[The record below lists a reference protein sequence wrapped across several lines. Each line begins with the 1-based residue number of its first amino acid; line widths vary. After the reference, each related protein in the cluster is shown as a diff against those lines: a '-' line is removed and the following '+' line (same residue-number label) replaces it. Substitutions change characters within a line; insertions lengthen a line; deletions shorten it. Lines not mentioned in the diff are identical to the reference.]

1 MKSTS
6 KIEWNLAL
14 NQKFKNMYQSI
25 TSDQLKKLQDAYLE
39 MFVLLDQK
47 CKTFNIK
54 PMMVAGTLIG
64 SLRHGGYIPWDDDID
79 LVLPRNDYER
89 LKNLMIKDDDFI
101 LIDPAIN
108 PDGIQKMLKIQS
120 KSKTLYDVMG
130 EGFSKN
136 KYLYLDLLP
145 IDFVPDNKVK
155 KRLVGTVFRILDL
168 SYSSVRCFKKYSP
181 HLNYMS
187 KTSKELRFNLLFR
200 KCIGLPSYLIGP
212 RRVFN
217 CMESLL
223 KSTRNGKNMTI
234 AYGVKGYFGETLSKN
249 VIFPEGKYW
258 FEVDQ
263 FYGPNDAD
271 SYLTNRYG
279 DYMKLPS
286 KEEQVERHIR
296 LRDDWENRV
305 K

>member
-6 KIEWNLAL
+6 KIEWDLAI
-14 NQKFKNMYQSI
+14 NDVFKDMYQNI
-25 TSDQLKKLQDAYLE
+25 TNEQLKKLQDAYLE
-39 MFVLLDQK
+39 MFVLLNQK
-47 CKTFNIK
+47 CKAFNIK

-64 SLRHGGYIPWDDDID
+64 SLRHSGYIPWDDDID
-79 LVLPRNDYER
+79 LVLLRKDYER
-89 LKNLMIKDDDFI
+89 FKTVMREDNDFS

-130 EGFSKN
+130 EGFSNN

-145 IDFVPDNKVK
+145 IDFVPDNGIRRRVI
-155 KRLVGTVFRILDL
+155 GTVFRTLDL
-168 SYSSVRCFKKYSP
+168 SYSSARCFKKYSP
-181 HLNYMS
+181 HLNYMA
-187 KTSKELRFNLLFR
+187 KESKELRFNLLLR
-200 KCIGLPSYLIGP
+200 KCIGFPSYLIGP
-212 RRVFN
+212 RRIFN
-217 CMESLL
+217 LMERLL
-223 KSTRNGKNMTI
+223 KSTDSGENMTI
-234 AYGVKGYFGETLSKN
+234 AYGVKGYFGEIVSQN
-249 VIFPEGKYW
+249 VFLPEGKYW
-258 FEVDQ
+258 FEVDY

-271 SYLTNRYG
+271 AYLTNRYG